1 MTNTAASLP
10 RWDLSSLYP
19 SPDSPAF
26 AQAFRRLQQDVAD
39 LGALFD
45 AQQVGQREPAPL
57 ADATVAAFT
66 AVVAR
71 LNTVLATM
79 QTMEAYLYALVSTD
93 SRDAVAQAWR
103 SQFEQLQ
110 AHLTKLNARF
120 TAWVGSLDVEALI
133 QKSPLAAEHAYPLR
147 RSKIEAQHLL
157 SPAEE
162 ALAAELRLTGS
173 IAWEKLWGNVS
184 SQIMVPL
191 EREGKPVKLPMTV
204 VRNLAFE
211 PDRALRQRAY
221 EAELAACQQAAVPLA
236 AALNG
241 VKGEF
246 LTLARRRGWQ
256 SPLEAALFHN
266 GIDRQILDTM
276 LAAARDYFP
285 EFRRYL
291 RLKARALGLPIL
303 AWYDLFAPVGQ
314 STGHWQ
320 FDRAAEFVCAQF
332 GTFSPRLRELA
343 ARALRERWIDAEP
356 RDGKQGGAYCM
367 HVRRDE
373 SRVFLNYQPALNGVT
388 TLAHELGHAYHNLNL
403 AHRQPLQRMLPMVLA
418 ETASIFAE
426 RIVRQA
432 ALSQADAQEQL
443 AILESELQ
451 GATQVVVDITSRL
464 LFEQG
469 VFERRAQRELSVDE
483 LNELML
489 QAQRDTYGDGL
500 DQAAL
505 HPYQWAAK
513 PHYYGADLPF
523 YNFPYMFG
531 LLFGL
536 GIYARY
542 EADPAAFRARYDDLL
557 SRTGLADPATL
568 AAGFGIDLRSAAF
581 WRSSLDVLRADVDR
595 FAALVG
601 T

>member
-1 MTNTAASLP
+1 MTDSTPSLP
-10 RWDLSSLYP
+10 HWDMSAIYP
-19 SPDSPAF
+19 SPASPAF
-26 AQAFRRLQQDVAD
+26 AQAFQRLQQDVAD

-45 AQQVGQREPAPL
+45 AEQVGQREPAPL
-57 ADATVAAFT
+57 AGATVAAFA
-66 AVVAR
+66 AVVTRFNA
-71 LNTVLATM
+71 VLESM
-79 QTMEAYLYALVSTD
+79 QTVEAYLYAFVSTN
-93 SRDAVAQAWR
+93 SRDGVAQAWR
-103 SQFEQLQ
+103 SQYEQLQ
-110 AHLTKLNARF
+110 ARLTQLNARF

-133 QKSPLAAEHAYPLR
+133 RTSPVAAEHAYSLR
-147 RSKIEAQHLL
+147 RAKVEARHLM
-157 SPAEE
+157 SPVEE
-162 ALAAELRLTGS
+162 ALAAELHLTGS
-173 IAWEKLWGNVS
+173 VAWEKLWGNVS
-184 SQIMVPL
+184 SQIMVPF
-191 EREGKPVKLPMTV
+191 EQEGKMVELPMTV
-204 VRNLAFE
+204 VRNFAFE
-211 PDRALRQRAY
+211 PDRGLRRRAY
-221 EAELAACQQAAVPLA
+221 AAELAAWQRAAVPLA

-246 LTLARRRGWQ
+246 LTLAKRRGWQ
-256 SPLEAALFHN
+256 SPLAAALFHN

-276 LAAARDYFP
+276 LDAARDYFP

-291 RLKARALGLPIL
+291 RIKARALGAPAL
-303 AWYDLFAPVGQ
+303 AWYDLFAPLGK
-314 STGHWQ
+314 STSRWE
-320 FDRAAEFVCAQF
+320 FDRAAEFVLTQF

-367 HVRRDE
+367 HVRHDE

-403 AHRQPLQRMLPMVLA
+403 AHRQPLQRVQPMVLA

-451 GATQVVVDITSRL
+451 GATQVVVDITGRL
-464 LFEQG
+464 LFEQS

-483 LNELML
+483 LSELML

-500 DQAAL
+500 DQAVL

-513 PHYYGADLPF
+513 PHYYGAELPF

-536 GIYARY
+536 GMYARY

-557 SRTGLADPATL
+557 SQTGLADPATL
-568 AAGFGIDLRSAAF
+568 AAGFGIDIRSAGF
-581 WRSSLDVLRADVDR
+581 WRSSLDVIRADVDR
-595 FAALVG
+595 FAALVDS
-601 T
+601 